1 MGWTFIHCERE
12 AKTPDLIRDYFTQ
25 KPSGDNPSEWGI
37 EYISMR
43 GSVAYCV
50 FWHASGAQ
58 SPRKYFGG
66 VILTSRKNRGFCQ
79 IGFKDMTEDMGPY
92 YYDAPQ
98 KMLDLLDALAPEPGY
113 SALEWR
119 AKCRANIASK
129 KNRGFKN
136 GDYVKTNLGEI
147 YKLAGKLSPRRGYRA
162 INAQGQAFRMPFA
175 VLNRCEKT
183 ISFKG

>member
-43 GSVAYCV
+43 GSVAYAI

-119 AKCRANIASK
+119 AKCRERLSAK
-129 KNRGFKN
+129 KSRPKFKA
-136 GDYVKTNLGEI
+136 GDYVAFSSWR
-147 YKLAGKLSPRRGYRA
+147 YKLISPAGSRLGFRVMRSDGTIWRMNNRILSRA
-162 INAQGQAFRMPFA
+162 TPCEAF
-175 VLNRCEKT
+175 N
-183 ISFKG
+183 